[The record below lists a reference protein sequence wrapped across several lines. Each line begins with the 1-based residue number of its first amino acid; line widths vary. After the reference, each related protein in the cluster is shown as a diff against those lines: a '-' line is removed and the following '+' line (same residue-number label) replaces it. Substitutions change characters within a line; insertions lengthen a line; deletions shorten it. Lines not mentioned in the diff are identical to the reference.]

1 MILFTDKLQ
10 FNLISSKF
18 NPVKG
23 ANMPRGIGY
32 PKKKLKTKG
41 KKMSFSSQ
49 MAKVN
54 KIMSK
59 KK

>member
-1 MILFTDKLQ
+1 MQHSWIE
-10 FNLISSKF
+10 F

-23 ANMPRGIGY
+23 ENMPKGIGY
-32 PKKKLKTKG
+32 PKKKLKTKSK

-54 KIMSK
+54 KIMGK
-59 KK
+59 KY

>member
-1 MILFTDKLQ
+1 
-10 FNLISSKF
+10 
-18 NPVKG
+18 
-23 ANMPRGIGY
+23 MPKGIGY